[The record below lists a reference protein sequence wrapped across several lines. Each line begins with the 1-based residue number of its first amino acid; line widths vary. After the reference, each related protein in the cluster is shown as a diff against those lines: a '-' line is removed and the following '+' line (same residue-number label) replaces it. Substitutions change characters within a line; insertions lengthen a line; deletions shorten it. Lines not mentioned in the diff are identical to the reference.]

1 MKKILIGILCFC
13 MLITI
18 PVTGKSYAASS
29 DMQAAWIT
37 TVYNQDWPKTK
48 NNVAKQ
54 QQEMREL
61 LNTLKSTGVNTVMFQ
76 ARTEGDA
83 LYKSSINPWS
93 KVLTGTQGRDPGYD
107 PLQFVITE
115 AKSRG
120 MKVHVWLN
128 PYRVTTSGTDY
139 NVLSEN
145 HPARVN
151 QNWTIVHNGRIYY
164 NPELPEVKKH
174 IVDTV
179 AEIATNYNIDGI
191 HFDDYFYPVDYPL
204 PENDKDKNGAT
215 ANARRDHINDMINQV
230 RTKIKSIKSNVAFGL
245 SPRGI
250 WKNKSNDSLG
260 SNTKG
265 KESYYSDFADSRKWV
280 KENMVDYIV
289 PQIYWE
295 RGHSAADY
303 ETVLSWWA
311 DVAKGTN
318 VKLYVGQGIYKDEVA
333 KEIDKQLV
341 INDKYPAVAGSVYFS
356 SRDILSNRQG
366 AKDKIKAY
374 NDKLK
379 DIKGHWAEANIRD
392 FVNKG
397 HIDGYPDNTFKPD
410 NSIKRAEFVKLVNK
424 AFGYTEVG
432 TENFNDV
439 SDKDWFYKEVCIAVK
454 AGYINGK
461 SATQFDPE
469 AYITREEVAKIATT
483 IKDNKD
489 TNLDKISGFGDAKDV
504 SDWAKPY
511 MEGAIE
517 AGYIQGNPENTIK
530 PQGRTTRAESVV
542 ILGRMK

>member
-1 MKKILIGILCFC
+1 MKKLLVGILCFC
-13 MLITI
+13 MLITV
-18 PVTGKSYAASS
+18 PVIGKSYALSS

-48 NNVAKQ
+48 NNIAAQ
-54 QQEMREL
+54 QKEMRDL
-61 LNTLKSTGVNTVMFQ
+61 LDTLKSTGVDTVMFQ

-93 KVLTGTQGRDPGYD
+93 KVLTGTQGKDPGYD
-107 PLQFVITE
+107 PLQYVINE
-115 AKSRG
+115 AKARG

-139 NVLSEN
+139 NALSAN

-151 QNWTIVHNGRIYY
+151 QNWTLVHNGRIYY

-179 AEIATNYNIDGI
+179 AEIVTNYDIDGI

-204 PENDKDKNGAT
+204 PEGETKDGAV
-215 ANARRDHINDMINQV
+215 ANARRNHINDMINQV
-230 RTKIKSIKSNVAFGL
+230 RTKTKSIKSNVQFGL

-260 SNTKG
+260 SNTRG

-280 KENMVDYIV
+280 KDNMVDYIV

-295 RGHSAADY
+295 KGHSAADY

-333 KEIDKQLV
+333 TEIDQQLA
-341 INDKYPAVAGSVYFS
+341 INDKYPTVAGSVYFS
-356 SRDILSNRQG
+356 SIDILNNRKG

-379 DIKGHWAEANIRD
+379 DIKGHWAETNIRD
-392 FVNKG
+392 FVTKG

-410 NSIKRAEFVKLVNK
+410 NSIKRSEFVKLVNK
-424 AFGYTEVG
+424 VFGFTEAG

-439 SDKDWFYKEVCIAVK
+439 SEKDWFYNDVRIAVK

-461 SATQFDPE
+461 SATKFDPE
-469 AYITREEVAKIATT
+469 AYITREEVAKIVTT
-483 IKDNKD
+483 IMNKVDND
-489 TNLDKISGFGDAKDV
+489 LDKLSGFADANTV

-517 AGYIQGNPENTIK
+517 AGYISGYPGNIIK
-530 PQGRTTRAESVV
+530 SMGRTSRAESVV
-542 ILGRMK
+542 VLGRIK